1 MKLLYLQHCSFT
13 DLVILTNIEFFNF
26 IVRRSEVI
34 LILSLLPTV
43 LKPKET
49 VSSYSIEFVFT
60 LQCLLILSFI
70 SIKLIKI
77 LIGSP

>member
-1 MKLLYLQHCSFT
+1 MKLLYLQYCSFT
-13 DLVILTNIEFFNF
+13 VLVILTNIEFFNF
-26 IVRRSEVI
+26 IVRKSEVI

-49 VSSYSIEFVFT
+49 VSSYSIEFAFT

>member
-1 MKLLYLQHCSFT
+1 MKLLYLQYCSFT

>member
-77 LIGSP
+77 LTGSP

>member
-1 MKLLYLQHCSFT
+1 MKLLYLQYCSFT
-13 DLVILTNIEFFNF
+13 VLVILTNIEFFNF
-26 IVRRSEVI
+26 IVRKSEVI